1 MGSYKKEKNKT
12 GGLKGAGGGW
22 QLLDGNKL
30 TRAYLIFK
38 NIQASTWRKE
48 KKKKTYNKKH
58 CL

>member
-38 NIQASTWRKE
+38 NIQASTWRK
-48 KKKKTYNKKH
+48 KKNKNTVFRN
-58 CL
+58 